1 MTKYLQHNKKTAK
14 IERRGKVYHHQTA
27 PNQVEPVRGA
37 RVMADEVQYIKS
49 DAIFK
54 APSYVDA
61 EVWKL

>member
-1 MTKYLQHNKKTAK
+1 MTDLPCSPIAYK
-14 IERRGKVYHHQTA
+14 IERRGKGFPTPTA

-37 RVMADEVQYIKS
+37 RIMADEGQYIKS